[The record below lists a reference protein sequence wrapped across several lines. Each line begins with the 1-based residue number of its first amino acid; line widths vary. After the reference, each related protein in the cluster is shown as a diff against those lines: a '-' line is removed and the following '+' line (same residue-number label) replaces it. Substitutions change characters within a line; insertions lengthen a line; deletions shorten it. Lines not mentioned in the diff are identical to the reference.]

1 MTDVGE
7 RHASASLAAEAAIER
22 RSMRPELNVWTSLV
36 PEDELRTDAARVDRA
51 VARGVVLP
59 LAGLSFAVKDNIDV
73 ARVPT
78 TAGCRAFAYTPDRSS
93 PVVAQLRE
101 AGAVFVGKTNLDQ
114 FATGLVGTRAPD
126 FGACRNPIDPAFIAG
141 GSSAGSAIAV
151 ATGMVDL
158 ALGTDTAGSGR
169 VPAACCGVVG
179 LKPTRGLIS
188 TQGVVPASRSFDCV
202 TWLTT
207 SAGDAARAHA
217 LSTRAVHQTPVPTRL
232 RIGVPFDVE
241 WFGED
246 DAAARF
252 DAAVALLAGTG
263 AELVPIAIEPFV
275 AAGRLLYG
283 SALST
288 ERAAAFGAF
297 AAAHPDAMDPT
308 VLAIVTEAACHRG
321 TDVVD
326 AFAQLA
332 QHQERT
338 RSTWKAVDMLV
349 APTIVRHP
357 TVEEVLE
364 DPFGPNAAL
373 GTYTNFVNL
382 LDLCAM
388 AVPAGHRANGLPFGV
403 SLVAPARAEA
413 LLFAMAAVL
422 TGEASPPV
430 PRRTRLAV
438 VGAHL
443 SGEPLNHQL
452 LELGA
457 RLVAATTTAPRY
469 RLFDLGT
476 TPARPGMVR
485 EPAGGEAIALEVWE
499 FEADGLGTFLP
510 RVPAPLAIGSV
521 ELADGSTVLGFLCES
536 YALDGARDIT
546 DFGGWR
552 AYRRAATQAP

>member
-1 MTDVGE
+1 MTDISE
-7 RHASASLAAEAAIER
+7 RHASASHAAEAAIER
-22 RSMRPELNVWTSLV
+22 RPRRPELNVWTSLV
-36 PEDELRTDAARVDRA
+36 PDDELRTDAARVDRA
-51 VARGVVLP
+51 VARGTVLP

-78 TAGCRAFAYTPDRSS
+78 TAGCRAFAYTPERSS

-101 AGAVFVGKTNLDQ
+101 AGALFVGKTNLDQ

-126 FGACRNPIDPAFIAG
+126 FGPCRNPVDPAFIAG

-151 ATGMVDL
+151 ALGMVDL

-169 VPAACCGVVG
+169 VPAACCGIVG

-188 TQGVVPASRSFDCV
+188 TRGVVPASRSFDCV

-207 SAGDAARAHA
+207 SVREAARAHA
-217 LSTRAVHQTPVPTRL
+217 RSTRSGREQLLPTRL
-232 RIGVPFDVE
+232 RIGVPVDVE
-241 WFGED
+241 WFGEQ
-246 DAAARF
+246 DAAALF
-252 DAAVALLAGTG
+252 DTAVAQLADTG
-263 AELVPIAIEPFV
+263 AELVPMAIEPFV
-275 AAGRLLYG
+275 AAGKLLYG
-283 SALST
+283 SALAT
-288 ERAAAFGAF
+288 ERAAAFGSF

-308 VLAIVTEAACHRG
+308 VLAIVTAAAQHRG

-326 AFAQLA
+326 AFELLA
-332 QHQERT
+332 QHRERT
-338 RSTWKAVDMLV
+338 QPTWDTVDVLV
-349 APTIVRHP
+349 VPTIVRHP
-357 TVEEVLE
+357 TIDEVLQ
-364 DPFGPNAAL
+364 DPFGPNAQL

-403 SLVAPARAEA
+403 SLVAPAHAEA
-413 LLFAMAAVL
+413 LLFATAAAV

-430 PRRTRLAV
+430 RRRTRLAV

-457 RLVAATTTAPRY
+457 RLVTATTTAPEY

-485 EPAGGEAIALEVWE
+485 QRSAGAAIALEVWE
-499 FEADGLGTFLP
+499 FDADGLGTFLP

-546 DFGGWR
+546 EFGGWR
-552 AYRRAATQAP
+552 AYRNAATQAP

>member
-1 MTDVGE
+1 MTDVGA
-7 RHASASLAAEAAIER
+7 RQGSASDAAEVAIER
-22 RSMRPELNVWTSLV
+22 RSTRPELNVWTSLV
-36 PEDELRTDAARVDRA
+36 PDDELRSDAARVDRA
-51 VARGVVLP
+51 VMSGVVLP

-78 TAGCRAFAYTPDRSS
+78 TAGCRAYAYTPDRSS

-101 AGAVFVGKTNLDQ
+101 AGALFVGKTNLDQ

-126 FGACRNPIDPAFIAG
+126 FGLCRNPVDPAFIAG

-169 VPAACCGVVG
+169 VPAACCGIVG

-188 TQGVVPASRSFDCV
+188 TRGVVPASRSFDCV

-207 SAGDAARAHA
+207 SVREAARAHV
-217 LSTRAVHQTPVPTRL
+217 LSTRSGREKLVPTRL
-232 RIGVPFDVE
+232 RIGVPVDVE
-241 WFGED
+241 WFGQQ
-246 DAAARF
+246 DAAALF
-252 DAAVALLAGTG
+252 DTAVAQLAGAG

-283 SALST
+283 SALAT
-288 ERAAAFGAF
+288 ERAAAFGSF
-297 AAAHPDAMDPT
+297 AATHPDAMDPT
-308 VLAIVTEAACHRG
+308 VLAIVTDAARHRG

-326 AFAQLA
+326 AFELLA
-332 QHQERT
+332 RHRERT
-338 RSTWKAVDMLV
+338 QPTWDAVDVLV
-349 APTIVRHP
+349 VPTIVRHP
-357 TVEEVLE
+357 SIDEVLK
-364 DPFGPNAAL
+364 DPFGPNAEL

-403 SLVAPARAEA
+403 SLVAPAHAEA
-413 LLFAMAAVL
+413 LLFATTAVL

-457 RLVAATTTAPRY
+457 RLVEATTTAPAY

-485 EPAGGEAIALEVWE
+485 QLSAGAAIALEVWE
-499 FEADGLGTFLP
+499 FDAASLGAFLP

-546 DFGGWR
+546 EFGGWR
-552 AYRRAATQAP
+552 AYRNAAAQAP

>member
-1 MTDVGE
+1 
-7 RHASASLAAEAAIER
+7 
-22 RSMRPELNVWTSLV
+22 VWTSLV
-36 PEDELRTDAARVDRA
+36 PDDELRTDAGRVDRA
-51 VARGVVLP
+51 VAHGVVLP
-59 LAGLSFAVKDNIDV
+59 LAGVSFAVKDNIDV

-78 TAGCRAFAYTPDRSS
+78 TAGCRAFAYTPERSS
-93 PVVAQLRE
+93 PVVARLRE
-101 AGAVFVGKTNLDQ
+101 AGALFVGKTNLDQ

-126 FGACRNPIDPAFIAG
+126 FGPCRNPVDPAFIAG

-169 VPAACCGVVG
+169 VPAACCGIVG

-207 SAGDAARAHA
+207 SARDAARALS
-217 LSTRAVHQTPVPTRL
+217 LSTPSVHPVPVPTRL
-232 RIGVPFDVE
+232 RVGVPFDLE
-241 WFGED
+241 WFGHQ
-246 DAAARF
+246 DAAALF
-252 DAAVALLAGTG
+252 DAAVAQLADAG

-275 AAGRLLYG
+275 DAGKLLYG
-283 SALST
+283 SALAT
-288 ERAAAFGAF
+288 ERAAAFGSF

-308 VLAIVTEAACHRG
+308 VLAIVTDAGRHRG
-321 TDVVD
+321 TEVID
-326 AFAQLA
+326 AFELLA
-332 QHQERT
+332 QHQEST
-338 RSTWKAVDMLV
+338 RPAWDAVDMFV
-349 APTIVRHP
+349 VPTIVRHP
-357 TVEEVLE
+357 TVDEVLA
-364 DPFGPNAAL
+364 DPFGPNAEL

-388 AVPAGHRANGLPFGV
+388 AVPAGHRANGLPFGL
-403 SLVAPARAEA
+403 SLVAPAHAEA
-413 LLFAMAAVL
+413 LLFAASAVL
-422 TGEASPPV
+422 TGEASPAV

-457 RLVAATTTAPRY
+457 RLVVATTTAPAY

-485 EPAGGEAIALEVWE
+485 QRSAGAAIAVEVWE
-499 FEADGLGTFLP
+499 FDAESLGTFLP
-510 RVPAPLAIGSV
+510 RVPPPLAIGSV
-521 ELADGSTVLGFLCES
+521 ELADGTTVLGFLCES

-546 DFGGWR
+546 EFGGWR
-552 AYRRAATQAP
+552 AFRVAATPEP